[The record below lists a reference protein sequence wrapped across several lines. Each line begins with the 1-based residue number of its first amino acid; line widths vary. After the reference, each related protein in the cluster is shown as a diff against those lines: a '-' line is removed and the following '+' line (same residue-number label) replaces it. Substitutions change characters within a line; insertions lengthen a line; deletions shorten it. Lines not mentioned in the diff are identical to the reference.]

1 MATKKFETIN
11 DLPKAILDEAK
22 EMLRGED
29 TEVYVIR
36 WNRRIRVVG
45 KVIPYEHSWDEKLLL
60 TIREADLFTE
70 EERTENYINY
80 FHKYPAW
87 YKGHRDEAMLEK
99 MKKDTDYKF
108 DPKRGT
114 LTCHEPFGRMVG
126 GDFVYTGE
134 FRVVVAR

>member
-1 MATKKFETIN
+1 MNRELTIGT
-11 DLPKAILDEAK
+11 LPKHLLDEAG

-36 WNRRIRVVG
+36 WNGRMRVVG
-45 KVIPYEHSWDEKLLL
+45 KVFPYEHSWDEKLLL
-60 TIREADLFTE
+60 TIREADLFTD

-87 YKGHRDEAMLEK
+87 YKGKRDEAMLAR
-99 MKKDTDYKF
+99 MTQDMDF
-108 DPKRGT
+108 DPKTQTYR
-114 LTCHEPFGRMVG
+114 EPFGRMVD

-134 FRVVVAR
+134 TRAIRLA